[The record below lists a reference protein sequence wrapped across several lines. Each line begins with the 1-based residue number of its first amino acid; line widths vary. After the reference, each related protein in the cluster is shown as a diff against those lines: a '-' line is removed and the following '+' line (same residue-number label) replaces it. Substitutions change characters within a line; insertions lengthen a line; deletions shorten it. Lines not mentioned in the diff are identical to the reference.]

1 MTQTNQSRFTT
12 VITAVLVSWFLLA
25 LSASW
30 FGVFSDPQRPPLLL
44 GAAAVVPVL
53 IFAAWYVRSEALRR
67 FIVEIALRALTMLQT
82 GRVAGVL
89 FVMLYL
95 RGLLPGVF
103 ALPAGWGDIAIGA
116 TAPLAAWFVTAQR
129 DFRREVFVWWNVLGI
144 LDLVVAVTLGV
155 LASPAFSAGAT
166 GPVTTELMAQFPLSL
181 VPTFFVP
188 LYLILHIISLGRV
201 HSLHSATTQLA

>member
-12 VITAVLVSWFLLA
+12 IISVVLASWFLLA
-25 LSASW
+25 LGGSW

-53 IFAAWYVRSEALRR
+53 IFAAWYARSEALRQ
-67 FIVEIALRALTMLQT
+67 FVIEIDLRALTMLQT

-89 FVMLYL
+89 FVMLYV
-95 RGLLPGVF
+95 RGLLPGGF

-129 DFRREVFVWWNVLGI
+129 DFRREIFVWWNVLGI
-144 LDLVVAVTLGV
+144 LDLVMAVTLGV
-155 LASPAFSAGAT
+155 LASPAFSGGAAGA
-166 GPVTTELMAQFPLSL
+166 VTTELMARFPLSL
-181 VPTFFVP
+181 VPTFFVL

-201 HSLHSATTQLA
+201 HSLHSTTTQLA